1 MTINNAA
8 IIFNVFGAKF
18 MVWDFKLVKA
28 SESVGRFTAR
38 LTLTGPAI
46 IWIIVC

>member
-1 MTINNAA
+1 MTISNTA

-28 SESVGRFTAR
+28 SESVGQFTAQ
-38 LTLTGPAI
+38 LTLTCPAI